1 MARAGGVKMPGS
13 ETTLNDRDKTRH
25 LLLDRA
31 DFAMSCYVALQT
43 VSSWCWLNIP
53 SYHAP
58 PAGHKM
64 QSKKKT
70 DEARLTIFE
79 WHLTSL

>member
-1 MARAGGVKMPGS
+1 MVRAGGVKMLGS
-13 ETTLNDRDKTRH
+13 ETALNNRDKTRH

-53 SYHAP
+53 CYHAL
-58 PAGHKM
+58 PAGHKA
-64 QSKKKT
+64 QNKKT
-70 DEARLTIFE
+70 DEAR
-79 WHLTSL
+79 